1 MKRRAPFSPEKE
13 MEKIL
18 AQLSI
23 ARNRFDNTTDPQM
36 IDSSIY
42 KMQAAEFEFKTQ
54 VSTFFATNPDSRVLR
69 RRIIPYPDFLG

>member
-1 MKRRAPFSPEKE
+1 MKGRVPFTFSPEKE

-42 KMQAAEFEFKTQ
+42 KMQAAEFEFKSLLSSQRIPTQ
-54 VSTFFATNPDSRVLR
+54 GN
-69 RRIIPYPDFLG
+69 

>member
-42 KMQAAEFEFKTQ
+42 NKMQAAEFEFKSLLSSQRIPTQ
-54 VSTFFATNPDSRVLR
+54 GN
-69 RRIIPYPDFLG
+69 